1 MDTERI
7 WKEFEIQLLDEDG
20 NPRVDENGEPIMA
33 VAMNPLDIETRV
45 FLTKPDIHGNVK
57 RARVVEMINEFD
69 TTLETNKQRRKF
81 IKDLKYRVVYDQP
94 NHRIDKEHPDDR
106 DSAFDDIM
114 SYNEICDYL
123 NREVNNEL

>member
-1 MDTERI
+1 MIDEPVSTNSDDDESTWKPIVYLKADGEMDTERI

-81 IKDLKYRVVYDQP
+81 IKDLKYRVV
-94 NHRIDKEHPDDR
+94 
-106 DSAFDDIM
+106 
-114 SYNEICDYL
+114 
-123 NREVNNEL
+123 